1 MKQRLDFIRN
11 RSLAV
16 GVVAAVLCILGA
28 FLEPQQFLRSY
39 LVAYVYWLGVPLG
52 SLALLML
59 HHLVGGRWGFLIQRL
74 LEAAVRTFPITAVL
88 FLPLLFGMRRL
99 YPWAM
104 AHAAEADQALTGGK
118 GAYLSPAFFTVR
130 AAVYFAVW
138 IACAYT
144 LTKWSREQDRGDVS
158 LIGRLQSLSGPGLAL
173 YGITATFSAV
183 DWIMSLEPEWYSTI
197 YGMIFMVSHGMA
209 ALACAIIAAR
219 ILAEDEPLASAAV
232 PDLFHDLGNL
242 LLSLVMFWAYLM
254 FSQFLIIWSENLAEE
269 IPWYVRRTL
278 GGWRYLAVLLI
289 IFQFALPF
297 LLLLS
302 RTAKRRARVLAWI
315 ALLVLVMHWAD
326 LLWLIAPAFHPKA
339 FYLHWL
345 DVVALAAVGGLWIGA
360 FAHYLGASALL
371 PNDPRFVE
379 TLREVEAT

>member
-1 MKQRLDFIRN
+1 
-11 RSLAV
+11 
-16 GVVAAVLCILGA
+16 
-28 FLEPQQFLRSY
+28 
-39 LVAYVYWLGVPLG
+39 
-52 SLALLML
+52 ML

-74 LEAAVRTFPITAVL
+74 LEAAVRTFPIMAVL

-104 AHAAEADQALTGGK
+104 AHAAEADHALTGGK

-209 ALACAIIAAR
+209 ALAFAIIAAR

-232 PDLFHDLGNL
+232 PDRFHDLGNL

-289 IFQFALPF
+289 IFQFVLPF

-339 FYLHWL
+339 LYLHWL
-345 DVVALAAVGGLWIGA
+345 DVAALAAVGGLWIGA

-379 TLREVEAT
+379 ALREAEAT